1 METVLQ
7 VLFYALVAAA
17 SPLALTSTLVV
28 LRSRRGRLN
37 GFIFAAAFLFGGG
50 FVWLIL
56 LSLGAVTS
64 LNEGDRHA
72 TAIFELALGLLL
84 LAAAW
89 RVRRGFAPKRGAGAG
104 RTRALLARLEQL
116 TPAAA
121 FPVGALLGIGGPKR
135 LTIAIVAATT
145 VSVAGLSTG
154 EEIGLAVLYVLVA
167 GVLVWVPV
175 AMYLVAGQ
183 RAAGWLGD
191 AQEGLRS
198 NQRAITIYS
207 LVVLGSV
214 LVAEALVELL

>member
-7 VLFYALVAAA
+7 VLFYGLVAAA

-50 FVWLIL
+50 LVWLIL

-72 TAIFELALGLLL
+72 TAIFELALGVLL

-116 TPAAA
+116 TPTAA

-154 EEIGLAVLYVLVA
+154 EEIGLAVVYVLVA

-191 AQEGLRS
+191 AQEWLRS

-207 LVVLGSV
+207 LLILGSV